1 MKLVPPYLQVW
12 DSGRWQTVLNDMGFP
27 AGLPKTMI
35 VDLSGKIPVG
45 PDTRVRIVTNM
56 RIYWDRIRVETA
68 RQDPRLTVTTLV
80 PRSARTA
87 WVGYPR
93 EWSPDGKAPF
103 YYDFSQRDATAP
115 WKLHPGNYTRL
126 GDVRDLLGSVDDRY
140 VVLAHGEEITADFPA
155 AELPALLKGWARD
168 WLLYVDGF
176 GKDMDLHSQ
185 YPDTVEPLP
194 RHRDLPYRDASW
206 CLPADKAWE
215 AFRRSFLTRAGS

>member
-1 MKLVPPYLQVW
+1 
-12 DSGRWQTVLNDMGFP
+12 MGFP

-45 PDTRVRIVTNM
+45 PDTRVRIVTSM

-115 WKLHPGNYTRL
+115 WKLHAGRL
-126 GDVRDLLGSVDDRY
+126 
-140 VVLAHGEEITADFPA
+140 HA
-155 AELPALLKGWARD
+155 AWATCGIFSAAWMTGTSSWLTERRSPPNSRQRSCPRCLKGWARD

-206 CLPADKAWE
+206 CLPADTAWE